1 MGVDEARLVATTL
14 TGETLATTTLAYAD
28 PPKPPPAWPPWPKP
42 PVADPG
48 PRPARPARA
57 GRGRGLHGGVD
68 ESLRLLHFA
77 PNLGWRNV
85 PVGQW
90 LRQGLA
96 GHGLGRP
103 AAAGAERSRH
113 GRAGRT

>member
-1 MGVDEARLVATTL
+1 MATTL
-14 TGETLATTTLAYAD
+14 TGETLATTTLAYAA
-28 PPKPPPAWPPWPKP
+28 PPKPPPAWPPWPTQP
-42 PVADPG
+42 LQLTLD
-48 PRPARPARA
+48 RA
-57 GRGRGLHGGVD
+57 LRGRRVLGVGVGLHGGVD

-90 LRQGLA
+90 LRQSWR
-96 GHGLGRP
+96 GHGPGRP

-113 GRAGRT
+113 GRAGRA